1 MKKIILLTIFI
12 VSNLL
17 TNAQN
22 TIAKFKY
29 EEAEQAFVNE
39 DYRTALT
46 KLDEAESLL
55 KATNPKILYLKI
67 SAQSKLIEQDPLT
80 DYSLIE
86 NTKKLST
93 NYLKD
98 YANLTDNDDRYREI
112 YIISEKLK
120 TGPSTIQEFNNQ
132 KKYDEEN
139 RKSKDIIKQQKADLE
154 FKGFVFFKNYQ
165 LGLTPNETKK
175 SYREYQRTY
184 KFKNESD
191 DTYEYYLCQRIESWN
206 DRIALFVKNDKV
218 IGSGSDERI
227 FNDLDNSKGIK
238 KVSNIINNLKA
249 KFNFEPKIEIET
261 ESVYGAD
268 YKKTTYTWDK
278 NNKIVSVSLLERKNY
293 YLASIVRIQTLDQ
306 NLAQ

>member
-98 YANLTDNDDRYREI
+98 YAN
-112 YIISEKLK
+112 
-120 TGPSTIQEFNNQ
+120 
-132 KKYDEEN
+132 
-139 RKSKDIIKQQKADLE
+139 
-154 FKGFVFFKNYQ
+154 
-165 LGLTPNETKK
+165 
-175 SYREYQRTY
+175 
-184 KFKNESD
+184 
-191 DTYEYYLCQRIESWN
+191 
-206 DRIALFVKNDKV
+206 
-218 IGSGSDERI
+218 
-227 FNDLDNSKGIK
+227 
-238 KVSNIINNLKA
+238 
-249 KFNFEPKIEIET
+249 
-261 ESVYGAD
+261 
-268 YKKTTYTWDK
+268 
-278 NNKIVSVSLLERKNY
+278 
-293 YLASIVRIQTLDQ
+293 
-306 NLAQ
+306 